1 MILKNKVLSSM
12 LTTLRKFSSF
22 KIYLDHNFNN
32 SFEISEQLMKSDE
45 SFYIKKICFTMTF
58 NSLSYGKKF
67 INIDKTF
74 DENFTDSKRNHSIVL
89 MSSAI
94 TYLCHVVKKI
104 KIKFRSSNFLCGN
117 FQLKSFKH
125 NFNVSIF
132 DFNLEKPILILKY
145 PNLKLAFLFQYYSFN
160 FKL

>member
-45 SFYIKKICFTMTF
+45 GFYIKKICFPMTF
-58 NSLSYGKKF
+58 NSLSYGKNI
-67 INIDKTF
+67 INIDQTF

-89 MSSAI
+89 
-94 TYLCHVVKKI
+94 
-104 KIKFRSSNFLCGN
+104 
-117 FQLKSFKH
+117 Q
-125 NFNVSIF
+125 
-132 DFNLEKPILILKY
+132 
-145 PNLKLAFLFQYYSFN
+145 
-160 FKL
+160 